1 MKTGMML
8 KKGLAVAGLAAV
20 LAVTGT
26 PVRAACEADGACGL
40 SGEAGAVEAVAIPGD
55 TVCDASGAAVT
66 GAVDELVKRGL
77 ISEAV
82 RVIDESAEMQRR
94 QHAGTPYSVGPL
106 VWAAR
111 LMRDMD
117 RPLSALVRYRSILG
131 RLEAHPDTA
140 WAAIVHE
147 DIGGILASLGRN
159 QQAYVSYAAAIE
171 AFRASGNAEAVRRVS
186 LKMPALLQ

>member
-1 MKTGMML
+1 MKTEMMM
-8 KKGLAVAGLAAV
+8 KKVFAVAGLVAA
-20 LAVTGT
+20 LAVTGM
-26 PVRAACEADGACGL
+26 PAHAACDADGACGVP
-40 SGEAGAVEAVAIPGD
+40 GETGPVVAVAIPGD
-55 TVCDASGAAVT
+55 TVCDTSGAAVT

-82 RVIDESAEMQRR
+82 RVIDESAEVQRR

-131 RLEAHPDTA
+131 RLEAHPDPA
-140 WAAIVHE
+140 WSAIVLE

-159 QQAYVSYAAAIE
+159 QQAYASYAAAIE
-171 AFRASGNAEAVRRVS
+171 AFRASGNVGAVRRVS